1 MKYPS
6 VGSNNFALAGH
17 GIYCIPVLVAKEKET
32 LRKRNTLFLDTYFS
46 LKHLKQSKYKS
57 QQRYLNPQLLS
68 L

>member
-1 MKYPS
+1 MNYPS

-17 GIYCIPVLVAKEKET
+17 GIYCIPVLVAR

-46 LKHLKQSKYKS
+46 LKHLNQSKYKS